1 MKLAHIADTHIKN
14 LKYHFE
20 YRKVFEQLYA
30 KLKEENVDYIIHCGD
45 IAHTKTQISP
55 EFVELCTD
63 FFRNLAAIAPTYI
76 ILGNHDGNLKNS
88 SRQDALTPIA
98 DALNCN
104 RLHLLKN
111 SGEVIVDDS
120 LTLNVLSVF
129 DQDNWVVPSDDS
141 KINIALYHG
150 AISGVST
157 DIGWVMDHGEHDVGI
172 FEGHDYAFLGDI
184 HKTNQV
190 LDHEGRVRYCGSTV
204 QQNHGETNDKG
215 FLIWDIQSKD
225 DFTVK
230 HHVLK
235 NPKPFIT
242 IELTPKGRMPR
253 GISVPTGARLRLVSN
268 NNLPLTQMKRALDV
282 AKHRFSPEA
291 ITFLN
296 RAAGQRSNVEEFTDN
311 LKVEDLRNLG
321 VQEKLIRE
329 YLKDYEVD
337 ESLLEKVI
345 SLNAE
350 YNKIVEQTEEVGRN
364 VNWKIHRVEW
374 DNLFNYGEGNSI
386 EFTNL
391 NGIIGIFG
399 KNYSGKSS
407 VIDSIL
413 YTMFNTT
420 SKNERK
426 NLNIINQ
433 NRPQCRGMVEI
444 SVDDVLYRIERTSEK
459 YTKKLKGEVTLE
471 AKTDLDFKRVCP
483 VTGDVESLNGLSRI
497 ETDKNI
503 RKHFGTLED
512 FLLSAMASQHGALQF
527 INEGSTR
534 RKEIFAKFLD
544 LEIFEQKFKLAKE
557 DASDTRGALRRLE
570 GRNYKEEIET
580 AQFEL
585 QTNNEELR
593 SQKTQCN
600 ALKSKI
606 ETNHQKINEIDKTI
620 ESIPA
625 EIIDVVDVKTKIKN
639 ARMRQERLIQKN
651 TELSSERTKNQTMYS
666 KIIQFLDTFD
676 IHELERKQEEIS
688 TIRDEISAWQRKRDA
703 EQLDLERYRKKQ
715 KLLATHEYDPNCEY
729 CSNNEFVKDAI
740 AAQKKIPASTAR
752 MEEYLANITTLNV
765 ELEKLMPAQV
775 EKHVEK
781 YYKVVDKKA
790 TVSAA
795 IADLNLEMEKNKLAK
810 ERLYHSIKE
819 LNSKLN
825 EYNQNK
831 EAIENLE
838 ELTAS
843 KASLMMKGED
853 LADSLDV
860 CEEKIISLVRTN
872 GSLEQKV
879 ESIKQ
884 SKQDYIDLQDEFAA
898 YDLFMR
904 CMHSNG
910 IAYDVIK
917 RKLPVV
923 NQEIAKVLANIT
935 NFEIYF
941 EDNGKKFELFIKHPK
956 HEPRPLDMGSGAEKT
971 IAAMSIRLALLSVS
985 SLPKGDIFILDE
997 PGTALDEDNMEG
1009 FIRIL
1014 ELIKMYFKNILL
1026 ISHLDSLKDCA
1037 DVQIMIDK
1045 REGYAKIN
1053 H

>member
-98 DALNCN
+98 DALNCS

-111 SGEVIVDDS
+111 SGETIVSDS

-129 DQDNWVVPSDDS
+129 DQDNWVSPSDDS

-172 FEGHDYAFLGDI
+172 FEHHDYAFLGDI

-215 FLIWDIQSKD
+215 FLVWDIQSKD

-253 GISVPTGARLRLVSN
+253 GTKVPAGARLRLVSN
-268 NNLPLTQMKRALDV
+268 NNLPLIQMKKALDI
-282 AKHRFSPEA
+282 AKHRFKPEA

-296 RAAGQRSNVEEFTDN
+296 RAAGQRGNVEEFTDK
-311 LKVEDLRNLG
+311 LKIEDLRNLG

-329 YLKDYEVD
+329 YLKDYEVED
-337 ESLLEKVI
+337 PLMDRVI
-345 SLNAE
+345 SLNAG
-350 YNKIVEQTEEVGRN
+350 YNKVVEQTEEVGRN
-364 VNWKIHRVEW
+364 INWKIHRVEW

-386 EFTNL
+386 EFSNL

-433 NRPQCRGMVEI
+433 NKESCRGMVEI
-444 SVDDVLYRIERTSEK
+444 SVNDTLYRIERTSEK
-459 YTKKLKGEVTLE
+459 YIRKLKGEVTLE
-471 AKTDLDFKRVCP
+471 AKTDLDFRRVCP
-483 VTGDVESLNGLSRI
+483 VTGDVESLNGLSRL

-570 GRNYKEEIET
+570 GRDYAEEIEE
-580 AQFEL
+580 AQLKLQENDDEL
-585 QTNNEELR
+585 VKQRTKCE
-593 SQKTQCN
+593 S
-600 ALKSKI
+600 LKSKI
-606 ETNHQKINEIDKTI
+606 ETNHKKLQDVDKLI

-639 ARMRQERLIQKN
+639 ATLRQARLIEKN
-651 TELSSERTKNQTMYS
+651 AELESNRTKNQDMYT
-666 KIIQFLDTFD
+666 KVLHFLDSFD

-688 TIRDEISAWQRKRDA
+688 TIRDEISAWQRKKDTERLA
-703 EQLDLERYRKKQ
+703 LERYKKKE
-715 KLLATHEYDPNCEY
+715 KLLATHEYDPDCRY
-729 CSNNEFVKDAI
+729 CSDNEFVKDAI
-740 AAQKKIPASTAR
+740 AAQSKIPKS
-752 MEEYLANITTLNV
+752 ESQILEYDMLVVSLTKD
-765 ELEKLMPAQV
+765 LEKLVPAQV

-790 TVSAA
+790 SVSAA

-810 ERLYHSIKE
+810 ERLYHSIKS
-819 LNSKLN
+819 LNAKLDQYN
-825 EYNQNK
+825 ENK

-838 ELTAS
+838 ELTTE
-843 KASLMMKGED
+843 KAQLNNTAEILLERLED
-853 LADSLDV
+853 
-860 CEEKIISLVRTN
+860 CEDTIISLVRTN

-879 ESIKQ
+879 ETIKL
-884 SKQDYIDLQDEFAA
+884 SKQEYIDLQEEYAA

-904 CMHSNG
+904 AMHSNG

-971 IAAMSIRLALLSVS
+971 IAAMAIRLALLSVS

-1026 ISHLDSLKDCA
+1026 ISHLESLKDCV
-1037 DVQIMIDK
+1037 DIQIMIDK
-1045 REGYAKIN
+1045 RDGYAKVN
-1053 H
+1053 Q

>member
-98 DALNCN
+98 DALNCS

-111 SGEVIVDDS
+111 SGETIVSDS

-129 DQDNWVVPSDDS
+129 DQDNWVSPSDDS

-172 FEGHDYAFLGDI
+172 FEHHDYAFLGDI

-215 FLIWDIQSKD
+215 FLVWDIQSKD

-253 GISVPTGARLRLVSN
+253 GTKVPAGARLRLVSN
-268 NNLPLTQMKRALDV
+268 NNLPLIQMKKALDI
-282 AKHRFSPEA
+282 AKHRFKPEA

-296 RAAGQRSNVEEFTDN
+296 RAAGQRGNVEEFTDK
-311 LKVEDLRNLG
+311 LKIEDLRNLG

-329 YLKDYEVD
+329 YLKDYEVED
-337 ESLLEKVI
+337 PLMDRVI
-345 SLNAE
+345 SLNAG
-350 YNKIVEQTEEVGRN
+350 YNKVVEQTEEVGRN
-364 VNWKIHRVEW
+364 INWKIHRVEW

-433 NRPQCRGMVEI
+433 NKESCRGMVEI
-444 SVDDVLYRIERTSEK
+444 SVNDTLYRIERTSEK
-459 YTKKLKGEVTLE
+459 YIRKLKGEVTLE
-471 AKTDLDFKRVCP
+471 AKTDLDFRRVCP
-483 VTGDVESLNGLSRI
+483 VTGDVESLNGLSRL

-570 GRNYKEEIET
+570 GRDYAEEIEE
-580 AQFEL
+580 AQLKLQENDDEL
-585 QTNNEELR
+585 VKQRTKCE
-593 SQKTQCN
+593 S
-600 ALKSKI
+600 LKSKI
-606 ETNHQKINEIDKTI
+606 ETNHKKLQDVDKLI

-639 ARMRQERLIQKN
+639 ATLRQARLIEKN
-651 TELSSERTKNQTMYS
+651 AELESNRTKNQNMYT
-666 KIIQFLDTFD
+666 KVLHFLDSFD

-688 TIRDEISAWQRKRDA
+688 TIRDEISAWQRKKDTERLA
-703 EQLDLERYRKKQ
+703 LERYKKKE
-715 KLLATHEYDPNCEY
+715 KLLATHEYDPDCRY
-729 CSNNEFVKDAI
+729 CSDNEFVKDAI
-740 AAQKKIPASTAR
+740 AAQSKIPKS
-752 MEEYLANITTLNV
+752 ESQILEYDMLVVSLTKD
-765 ELEKLMPAQV
+765 LEKLVPAQV

-790 TVSAA
+790 SVSAA

-810 ERLYHSIKE
+810 ERLYHSIKS
-819 LNSKLN
+819 LNAKLDQYN
-825 EYNQNK
+825 ENK

-838 ELTAS
+838 ELTTE
-843 KASLMMKGED
+843 KAQLNNTAEILLERLED
-853 LADSLDV
+853 
-860 CEEKIISLVRTN
+860 CEDTIISLVRTN

-879 ESIKQ
+879 ETIKL
-884 SKQDYIDLQDEFAA
+884 SKQEYIDLQEEYAA

-904 CMHSNG
+904 AMHSNG

-971 IAAMSIRLALLSVS
+971 IAAMAIRLALLSVS

-1026 ISHLDSLKDCA
+1026 ISHLESLKDCV
-1037 DVQIMIDK
+1037 DIQIMIDK
-1045 REGYAKIN
+1045 RDGYAKVN
-1053 H
+1053 Q

>member
-98 DALNCN
+98 DALNCS

-111 SGEVIVDDS
+111 SGETIVSDS

-129 DQDNWVVPSDDS
+129 DQDNWVSPSDDS

-172 FEGHDYAFLGDI
+172 FEHHDYAFLGDI

-215 FLIWDIQSKD
+215 FLVWDIQSKD

-253 GISVPTGARLRLVSN
+253 GTKVPAGARLRLVSN
-268 NNLPLTQMKRALDV
+268 NNLPLIQMKKALDI
-282 AKHRFSPEA
+282 AKHRFKPEA

-296 RAAGQRSNVEEFTDN
+296 RAAGQRGNVEEFTDK
-311 LKVEDLRNLG
+311 LKIEDLRNLG

-329 YLKDYEVD
+329 YLKDYEVED
-337 ESLLEKVI
+337 PLMDRVI
-345 SLNAE
+345 SLNAG
-350 YNKIVEQTEEVGRN
+350 YNKVVEQTEEVGRN
-364 VNWKIHRVEW
+364 INWKIHRVEW

-386 EFTNL
+386 EFSNL

-433 NRPQCRGMVEI
+433 NKESCRGMVEI
-444 SVDDVLYRIERTSEK
+444 SVNDTLYRIERTSEK
-459 YTKKLKGEVTLE
+459 YIRKLKGEVTLE
-471 AKTDLDFKRVCP
+471 AKTDLDFRRVCP
-483 VTGDVESLNGLSRI
+483 VTGDVESLNGLSRL

-570 GRNYKEEIET
+570 GRDYAEEIEE
-580 AQFEL
+580 AQLKLQENDDEL
-585 QTNNEELR
+585 VKQRTKCE
-593 SQKTQCN
+593 S
-600 ALKSKI
+600 LKSKI
-606 ETNHQKINEIDKTI
+606 ETNHKKLQDVDKLI

-639 ARMRQERLIQKN
+639 ATLRQARLIEKN
-651 TELSSERTKNQTMYS
+651 AELESNRTKNQDMYT
-666 KIIQFLDTFD
+666 KVLHFLDSFD

-688 TIRDEISAWQRKRDA
+688 TIKDEISAWQRKKDTERLA
-703 EQLDLERYRKKQ
+703 LERYKKKE
-715 KLLATHEYDPNCEY
+715 KLLATHEYDPDCRY
-729 CSNNEFVKDAI
+729 CSDNEFVKDAI
-740 AAQKKIPASTAR
+740 AAQSKIPKS
-752 MEEYLANITTLNV
+752 ESQILEYDMLVVSLTKD
-765 ELEKLMPAQV
+765 LEKLVPAQV

-790 TVSAA
+790 SVSAA

-810 ERLYHSIKE
+810 ERLYHSIKS
-819 LNSKLN
+819 LNAKLDQYN
-825 EYNQNK
+825 ENK

-838 ELTAS
+838 ELTTE
-843 KASLMMKGED
+843 KAQLNNTAEILLERLED
-853 LADSLDV
+853 
-860 CEEKIISLVRTN
+860 CEDTIISLVRTN

-879 ESIKQ
+879 ETIKL
-884 SKQDYIDLQDEFAA
+884 SKQEYIDLQEEYAA

-904 CMHSNG
+904 AMHSNG

-971 IAAMSIRLALLSVS
+971 IAAMAIRLALLSVS

-1026 ISHLDSLKDCA
+1026 ISHLESLKDCV
-1037 DVQIMIDK
+1037 DIQIMIDK
-1045 REGYAKIN
+1045 RDGYAKVN
-1053 H
+1053 Q